1 MTIDAENQIKDS
13 SQLMESTS
21 KSQIKYGNKSSINQ
35 NFAPVFVL
43 SLIFGLLS
51 LPCSSAL
58 SLSSR
63 DASNII
69 KYFPHNN
76 ERIKYP
82 FDWKKRSGAVN
93 FSPGWGKRSAISQ
106 ELVFPDE
113 HVDKRAVNFS
123 PGWGKRS
130 GGSVNFSPGWG
141 KRSGGSVNFSPGWG
155 KRAVNFSPSWG
166 KRNVNFSPSWGKR
179 NTGFAN
185 FSPSWGKRS
194 GGSVNFSPG
203 WGKRSGGSV
212 NFSPGWGKRSLDQ
225 INGIEDFSDTR
236 FSHQKDIN
244 CKNCDSMQQE
254 DSLPESLDSNNNGI
268 PILKSDSLQDMAFL
282 TNPTK
287 HPLNQAYLN
296 ELRLGIHDWKRRIED
311 QDYDIENA

>member
-1 MTIDAENQIKDS
+1 MA
-13 SQLMESTS
+13 STP
-21 KSQIKYGNKSSINQ
+21 KSQIKHANKSSIHQ
-35 NFAPVFVL
+35 NFTPVFVL

-58 SLSSR
+58 SLSSK
-63 DASNII
+63 DANDII
-69 KYFPHNN
+69 RYFPYNN

-82 FDWKKRSGAVN
+82 FHWKKRSGA
-93 FSPGWGKRSAISQ
+93 
-106 ELVFPDE
+106 
-113 HVDKRAVNFS
+113 
-123 PGWGKRS
+123 
-130 GGSVNFSPGWG
+130 VNFSPGWG

-203 WGKRSGGSV
+203 WGKRS
-212 NFSPGWGKRSLDQ
+212 LDQ
-225 INGIEDFSDTR
+225 INGIEDFSNIR
-236 FSHQKDIN
+236 FSHQKDLN
-244 CKNCDSMQQE
+244 CKNCDNMQRE

-268 PILKSDSLQDMAFL
+268 PLLKSDSFQDLEFL
-282 TNPTK
+282 TNPLK

-296 ELRLGIHDWKRRIED
+296 ELRLGIHDWKRSIED

>member
-1 MTIDAENQIKDS
+1 MA
-13 SQLMESTS
+13 STP
-21 KSQIKYGNKSSINQ
+21 KSQIKHANKSSIHQ
-35 NFAPVFVL
+35 NFTPVFVL

-58 SLSSR
+58 SLSSK
-63 DASNII
+63 DANNII
-69 KYFPHNN
+69 RYFPYNN

-93 FSPGWGKRSAISQ
+93 FSPGWGKRSTISQ

-113 HVDKRAVNFS
+113 HVDKR
-123 PGWGKRS
+123 
-130 GGSVNFSPGWG
+130 
-141 KRSGGSVNFSPGWG
+141 
-155 KRAVNFSPSWG
+155 
-166 KRNVNFSPSWGKR
+166 
-179 NTGFAN
+179 
-185 FSPSWGKRS
+185 
-194 GGSVNFSPG
+194 SVNFSPG

-225 INGIEDFSDTR
+225 INGMEDFSDTR
-236 FSHQKDIN
+236 FSHQKDLN
-244 CKNCDSMQQE
+244 CKNCDNMQRD

-268 PILKSDSLQDMAFL
+268 RLLKSDSFQDLEFL
-282 TNPTK
+282 TNPLK

-296 ELRLGIHDWKRRIED
+296 ELRLGIHDWKRSIED

>member
-1 MTIDAENQIKDS
+1 MA
-13 SQLMESTS
+13 STP
-21 KSQIKYGNKSSINQ
+21 KSQIKHANKSSIHQ
-35 NFAPVFVL
+35 NFTPVFVL

-58 SLSSR
+58 SLSSK
-63 DASNII
+63 DANDII
-69 KYFPHNN
+69 RYFPYNN

-93 FSPGWGKRSAISQ
+93 FSPGWGKRSTISQ

-123 PGWGKRS
+123 P
-130 GGSVNFSPGWG
+130 
-141 KRSGGSVNFSPGWG
+141 
-155 KRAVNFSPSWG
+155 AWG

-203 WGKRSGGSV
+203 WGKRS
-212 NFSPGWGKRSLDQ
+212 LDQ
-225 INGIEDFSDTR
+225 INGIE
-236 FSHQKDIN
+236 
-244 CKNCDSMQQE
+244 E
-254 DSLPESLDSNNNGI
+254 
-268 PILKSDSLQDMAFL
+268 
-282 TNPTK
+282 
-287 HPLNQAYLN
+287 
-296 ELRLGIHDWKRRIED
+296 
-311 QDYDIENA
+311 